1 MNSETSTALADAF
14 RELRE
19 AFGVSI
25 QIEDAEILAVVSTVD
40 VARELVEGGFAE
52 NGEVEAKIL
61 EVELPTTAENGKPA
75 IYQGRKYRIAAIN
88 HEETRPIVSLRLRP
102 VRGR

>member
-1 MNSETSTALADAF
+1 MNSETSSAFANAF
-14 RELRE
+14 REHRE

-25 QIEDAEILAVVSTVD
+25 QIEDTELLAVVNTVD

-61 EVELPTTAENGKPA
+61 ADELPTTAANGKPA

-88 HEETRPIVSLRLRP
+88 HDDNRPIVSLRLRP